1 MRLFFSHLFL
11 FWIDDEQSSRQLNQS
26 CSGALFNHFSLG
38 SSRLWIHLIYD
49 VQKSVAGLDVFRI
62 CLIALLQHCSI
73 AHCCLGVYLN
83 SELGK

>member
-38 SSRLWIHLIYD
+38 SSRFVD
-49 VQKSVAGLDVFRI
+49 SLD
-62 CLIALLQHCSI
+62 L
-73 AHCCLGVYLN
+73 
-83 SELGK
+83 